1 MTAAAAASPARPR
14 RRWIWASV
22 AIVTA
27 VVLVVP
33 VAFRIGLKGEIRHEV
48 VPVTVFQRSVDEVE
62 VDAPGQSVTIV
73 RGRPGQVRVVSSM
86 SWLLGRPTFRH
97 AWYGRTL
104 QVTAGCATFNVFEDC
119 QASLLI
125 RVPANV
131 TVRVAVGSGS
141 AAVAGLTG
149 PVHLTA
155 TSGSIRL
162 TDVSGP
168 VWAMATTGSIVA
180 TNGLTSRQVDAG
192 VGSGSLALDFAAAPA
207 AVALDVG
214 SGSGRV
220 TVPPGARYRISG
232 ERASGVLQIG
242 SGLIDSRAARVIT
255 ATVGSG
261 HLAIDYLR
269 PVSPGAA
276 RVTGAPR
283 VASAAGKLTTDT
295 VRTAQSTSASCT
307 V

>member
-1 MTAAAAASPARPR
+1 MSSTVAAHPARPR
-14 RRWIWASV
+14 RRWTWASV
-22 AIVTA
+22 AVVTA

-33 VAFRIGLKGEIRHEV
+33 VAFRIGLKGEIQHQV
-48 VPVTVFQRSVDEVE
+48 VPVTLFQRSVGEVQ

-73 RGRPGQVRVVSSM
+73 RGRPGQVRVVSSL
-86 SWLLGRPTFRH
+86 SWLVGRPTIRH
-97 AWYGRTL
+97 AWHGRTL
-104 QVTAGCATFNVFEDC
+104 QVSAGCPRFDIFEDC
-119 QASLLI
+119 LASLLI

-155 TSGSIRL
+155 SSGSIRL

-168 VWAMATTGSIVA
+168 VWAMATTGTIVA

-192 VGSGSLALDFAAAPA
+192 VRSGSLALDFAAAPA

-220 TVPPGARYRISG
+220 TVPPGTRYRISG
-232 ERASGVLQIG
+232 QRASGGPASGVLQIG
-242 SGLIDSRAARVIT
+242 SGLTDSSAARVIT

-261 HLAIDYLR
+261 YLAIDYLR
-269 PVSPGAA
+269 PTSP
-276 RVTGAPR
+276 TSPAPP
-283 VASAAGKLTTDT
+283 APPGS
-295 VRTAQSTSASCT
+295 
-307 V
+307 